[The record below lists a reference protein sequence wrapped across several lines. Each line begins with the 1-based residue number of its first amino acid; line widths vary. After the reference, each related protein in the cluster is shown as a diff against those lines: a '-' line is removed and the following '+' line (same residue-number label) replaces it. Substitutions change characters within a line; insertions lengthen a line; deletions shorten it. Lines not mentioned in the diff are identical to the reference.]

1 MLSREDNELLC
12 RVGSGTPVGAMLRQ
26 YWVPALMSSE
36 LPERDGAP
44 VRVRLMGENLIAFR
58 VTSGKIGLIQNHC
71 PHRGASLFFGR
82 NEEEGLRCVY
92 PGWKYDC
99 EGACVDMP
107 NEPPESNL
115 KSKIRATAYPCVARN
130 DIIWTYMGPRQT
142 PPPLPDIEP
151 NMLPQ
156 GEYAVQKV
164 LRECNWF
171 QGLEGDIDTSHLGF
185 LHLGAVKPEQTTPG
199 TFDYYNVADRAPKYE
214 VVDTEFGTSYGAYR
228 PAEADSYY
236 WRIAHY
242 LFPFFT
248 MIPTGILGMQILVR
262 AWVPVDDNHV
272 MFWSIA
278 APRSRVGNGAAGGC
292 STPLGRCATARR
304 RRRAS
309 TIRRSPAIAPAVSSC
324 RAPPTG
330 SRPGRGCARRSRRP
344 RPKRPSRHD
353 ARRRTGRPENGR
365 RDLRAHQGP
374 EGRHGHGT
382 GHPLRAHR
390 GEPDRRRV
398 PAHGA
403 HARVRRVRDGDH
415 DLSDR
420 QGPRQAVHGA
430 ADLRH
435 APVPSRADRVQREV
449 GGDVAEG
456 SRGQEGGG
464 PCLHR
469 HDGRLGARHSGDRV
483 RRRPRQG
490 HLGRRRRGARSG
502 APQALEGAG
511 ASGRESRSD

>member
-12 RVGSGTPVGAMLRQ
+12 RVGPGTPVGAMLRQ

-92 PGWKYDC
+92 HGWKYSC
-99 EGACVDMP
+99 EGHCVDMP
-107 NEPPESNL
+107 SEPEESNF
-115 KSKIRATAYPCVARN
+115 KSKIHATAYPCVERN

-151 NMLPQ
+151 NLLPR

-185 LHLGAVKPEQTTPG
+185 LHLGAIKPEQTTPG

-228 PAEADSYY
+228 PAEPDTYY
-236 WRIAHY
+236 WRIAHF

-248 MIPTGILGMQILVR
+248 MIPTGILGTQVLVR
-262 AWVPVDDNHV
+262 AWVPVDDEHI

-278 APRSRVGNGAAGGC
+278 APRSRLGSGAAGGAAG
-292 STPLGRCATARR
+292 LNAGGR
-304 RRRAS
+304 
-309 TIRRSPAIAPAVSSC
+309 AV
-324 RAPPTG
+324 AAAG
-330 SRPGRGCARRSRRP
+330 ARPGGFEFLPDTTDWLGKFRLTQHKDNDYLIDRKAQRTESFTGIAGIHQQDQAVTESMGPIYDRTQEHLGTS
-344 RPKRPSRHD
+344 D
-353 ARRRTGRPENGR
+353 AMVIRT
-365 RDLRAHQGP
+365 
-374 EGRHGHGT
+374 
-382 GHPLRAHR
+382 
-390 GEPDRRRV
+390 RRRV
-398 PAHGA
+398 INAARALRDNAVIPPGVDSPAVYRHRSGG
-403 HARVRRVRDGDH
+403 VILPRDADWLEATKG
-415 DLSDR
+415 L
-420 QGPRQAVHGA
+420 RQAVPAQPA
-430 ADLRH
+430 AEKIV
-435 APVPSRADRVQREV
+435 AP
-449 GGDVAEG
+449 
-456 SRGQEGGG
+456 
-464 PCLHR
+464 
-469 HDGRLGARHSGDRV
+469 
-483 RRRPRQG
+483 
-490 HLGRRRRGARSG
+490 
-502 APQALEGAG
+502 
-511 ASGRESRSD
+511 

>member
-1 MLSREDNELLC
+1 MLSKEDNELLC

-92 PGWKYDC
+92 HGWKYSC
-99 EGACVDMP
+99 EGHCVDMP
-107 NEPPESNL
+107 SEPEESNF
-115 KSKIRATAYPCVARN
+115 KSKIHATAYPCVERN

-151 NMLPQ
+151 NMLPR

-185 LHLGAVKPEQTTPG
+185 LHLGAIKPEQTTPG

-228 PAEADSYY
+228 PAEADTYY
-236 WRIAHY
+236 WRIAHF

-248 MIPTGILGMQILVR
+248 MIPTGILGMQVLVR
-262 AWVPVDDNHV
+262 AWVPVDDEHI

-278 APRSRVGNGAAGGC
+278 APRSRVGSGAAGGAAG
-292 STPLGRCATARR
+292 LNAGGR
-304 RRRAS
+304 
-309 TIRRSPAIAPAVSSC
+309 AV
-324 RAPPTG
+324 AAAG
-330 SRPGRGCARRSRRP
+330 ARPGGFEFLPDSPDWLGKFRLVQNKDNDYLIDREAQRTQSFTGIAGIHQQDQAVTESMGPIYDRTQEHLGTS
-344 RPKRPSRHD
+344 D
-353 ARRRTGRPENGR
+353 AMVIRT
-365 RDLRAHQGP
+365 
-374 EGRHGHGT
+374 
-382 GHPLRAHR
+382 
-390 GEPDRRRV
+390 RRRV
-398 PAHGA
+398 INAARALRDNAVTPPGVDNPA
-403 HARVRRVRDGDH
+403 VY
-415 DLSDR
+415 
-420 QGPRQAVHGA
+420 
-430 ADLRH
+430 RH
-435 APVPSRADRVQREV
+435 
-449 GGDVAEG
+449 
-456 SRGQEGGG
+456 
-464 PCLHR
+464 
-469 HDGRLGARHSGDRV
+469 
-483 RRRPRQG
+483 
-490 HLGRRRRGARSG
+490 RSG
-502 APQALEGAG
+502 GVILPRDCDWLEATKGLREAFAGPTPEKIVAP
-511 ASGRESRSD
+511 